1 MITIKSKALQ
11 INHDTFVGD
20 TIFMQ
25 LDYRTAAKPDGA
37 QIDLSGSSFRLY
49 VKSDISDASSLVVKN
64 NVDFT
69 VGDLDFNIKVKLL
82 PIDTSVLGEGTF
94 VYDLELTD
102 AAGDVYTVAYG
113 KIKLRMDVTHNP
125 VVPGDP
131 GTAIVTEQGPTGA
144 TGATGPAGPTGATGV
159 AGPTGATGVAGPTG
173 GVGPTGAT
181 GNGFP
186 INPGNYTD
194 PTVISTTILGGANSG
209 TTVNGANFI
218 GGDIPANVV
227 PMGIS
232 GVPNNPSETATAGR
246 ANYSQVAGYDNVN
259 NGLMGV
265 VIGSHNLNYSATLH
279 ALILGSDCVIRGASD
294 GSTALGIGSYVNVS
308 SYSVIFGGVQNEIDS
323 TGNYNVICGG
333 QKNRI
338 LGASAFCTILG
349 GSNVVISGTS
359 NNVLALGESLN
370 LSPNMVHSYAFGKN
384 LSVKNNRCLTIG
396 GAGGSLGSSQREI
409 GDEIL
414 TTSDGVQAF
423 AFGGFDT
430 IANQYI
436 AGEIRIICRN
446 VTDNHLNY
454 WVIPV
459 AIKVNSA
466 GNGLTGSTA
475 SGANVV
481 RTASTLKEDAGMP
494 DPVLD
499 MTISQKLY
507 VKVTG
512 LAGKTCNWRIEYDI
526 ASVI

>member
-1 MITIKSKALQ
+1 MITIKTKALQ
-11 INHDTFVGD
+11 INHTTFVGD
-20 TIFMQ
+20 TIFIQ
-25 LDYRTAAKPDGA
+25 LDYRTAAKPNGA

-49 VKSDISDASSLVVKN
+49 VKADVADVNSLVVKN

-69 VGDLDFNIKVKLL
+69 IGDTDFNIKVKLL

-113 KIKLRMDVTHNP
+113 SIKLRMDVTHNP

-131 GTAIVTEQGPTGA
+131 GTAINTVQGPA
-144 TGATGPAGPTGATGV
+144 GATGPAGPTG
-159 AGPTGATGVAGPTG
+159 PQ
-173 GVGPTGAT
+173 GAT

-209 TTVNGANFI
+209 TTVGGANYI

-232 GVPNNPSETATAGR
+232 GVPNNPAETATPGR

-259 NGLMGV
+259 NGLMGIV
-265 VIGSHNLNYSATLH
+265 LGSHNLNYSATIH
-279 ALILGSDCVIRGASD
+279 ATIIGSDCVIRGPSD
-294 GSTALGIGSYVNVS
+294 GSTAMGLGCYINIS
-308 SYSVIFGGVQNEIDS
+308 SYSVISGGVQNEIAS
-323 TGNYNVICGG
+323 TGNYNVIDGG
-333 QKNRI
+333 QFNRI
-338 LGASAFCTILG
+338 LGSSAFCTILG
-349 GSNVVISGTS
+349 GSNIVISGS
-359 NNVLALGESLN
+359 SDHVFAFGESLSLNPN
-370 LSPNMVHSYAFGKN
+370 LVHSYGFGKN
-384 LSVKNNRCLTIG
+384 LSIKNNRCLTMG
-396 GAGGSLGSSQREI
+396 GAGGSLGASQHEI

-414 TTSDGVQAF
+414 TTTDGVQTF

-436 AGEIRIICRN
+436 AGEIKIICRN
-446 VTDNHLNY
+446 VTDGHLNY

-459 AIKVNSA
+459 AIKVNSG

-481 RTASTLKEDAGMP
+481 RTSSTLKEDAGMP

-512 LAGKTCNWRIEYDI
+512 LAGKTCHWRIEYDI
-526 ASVI
+526 SSVI